1 MCPMTTTIMA
11 ETCSICAGSLKWTER
26 TESQD
31 PEVPG
36 EKSSGTREK
45 VHSRKKKT
53 HSTQTTGKEHALK
66 GQKLLAQGSALGNY
80 GRKPVAL

>member
-36 EKSSGTREK
+36 EPSTWGEIIWDKGKGTF
-45 VHSRKKKT
+45 KK
-53 HSTQTTGKEHALK
+53 EEDPF
-66 GQKLLAQGSALGNY
+66 N
-80 GRKPVAL
+80 PDNW

>member
-1 MCPMTTTIMA
+1 MKKRYMCPMTTTIIA

-36 EKSSGTREK
+36 EPSTWGEIIWDKGKGTFDED
-45 VHSRKKKT
+45 
-53 HSTQTTGKEHALK
+53 EDPF
-66 GQKLLAQGSALGNY
+66 N
-80 GRKPVAL
+80 PDNW

>member
-1 MCPMTTTIMA
+1 MCPMTTTILA

-36 EKSSGTREK
+36 EPSSWGEIIWDEGQF
-45 VHSRKKKT
+45 KKKEDPFD
-53 HSTQTTGKEHALK
+53 SD
-66 GQKLLAQGSALGNY
+66 NW
-80 GRKPVAL
+80 

>member
-31 PEVPG
+31 PEDEPSSWG
-36 EKSSGTREK
+36 EIIWD
-45 VHSRKKKT
+45 
-53 HSTQTTGKEHALK
+53 K
-66 GQKLLAQGSALGNY
+66 GQGSF
-80 GRKPVAL
+80 KPEEDPFDPNNW

>member
-36 EKSSGTREK
+36 EPSTWVGCSKFESKIR
-45 VHSRKKKT
+45 HKKWCYF
-53 HSTQTTGKEHALK
+53 GAA
-66 GQKLLAQGSALGNY
+66 KLLIFNTLIY
-80 GRKPVAL
+80 EIVL

>member
-1 MCPMTTTIMA
+1 MKKRYMCPMTTTIMA

-36 EKSSGTREK
+36 EPSTWGEIIYDKGADTF
-45 VHSRKKKT
+45 KKEGEEDPFD
-53 HSTQTTGKEHALK
+53 SD
-66 GQKLLAQGSALGNY
+66 NW
-80 GRKPVAL
+80 

>member
-31 PEVPG
+31 PEEEPSSWG
-36 EKSSGTREK
+36 EIIWDNG
-45 VHSRKKKT
+45 
-53 HSTQTTGKEHALK
+53 QFNKEDDPFD
-66 GQKLLAQGSALGNY
+66 SDNW
-80 GRKPVAL
+80 

>member
-1 MCPMTTTIMA
+1 MTTTIMA

-36 EKSSGTREK
+36 EPSTWGEIIWDEGQGTF
-45 VHSRKKKT
+45 KK
-53 HSTQTTGKEHALK
+53 EEDPFDP
-66 GQKLLAQGSALGNY
+66 NNW
-80 GRKPVAL
+80 

>member
-1 MCPMTTTIMA
+1 MKKRYMCPMTTTILA

-36 EKSSGTREK
+36 EPSTWGEIIYDKGADTF
-45 VHSRKKKT
+45 KK
-53 HSTQTTGKEHALK
+53 EEEEDPF
-66 GQKLLAQGSALGNY
+66 N
-80 GRKPVAL
+80 PDNW